1 MMLLVIL
8 GLVVLIFLWAMGV
21 YNNYISLD
29 TENQTAFSNIGTFL
43 QKRLDLIPNLVET
56 VKGYAKH
63 ENTTL
68 QNVIEARSRML
79 KLDLNDINNLEVI
92 RKMENEL
99 TKTLKSIMALSESYP
114 DLKAN
119 VSFLELQKSLTDIEN
134 QIEGARRYYNATVG
148 ELNSF
153 VRKFPTML
161 LAGIFKFRNAEYF
174 KEDVEAKSAPKV
186 SF

>member
-1 MMLLVIL
+1 MVLLVIL
-8 GLVVLIFLWAMGV
+8 GLVILIVLWAIGV
-21 YNNYISLD
+21 YNRYISLD
-29 TENQTAFSNIGTFL
+29 TENQTAFSNVGTFL

-63 ENTTL
+63 ETETL
-68 QNVIEARSRML
+68 QGVIEARSRML
-79 KLDLNDINNLEVI
+79 KLDLNDVNNLEEI

-119 VSFLELQKSLTDIEN
+119 VNFLELQNSLTDIEN

-153 VRKFPTML
+153 VRKFPTVL

-174 KEDVEAKSAPKV
+174 KEDIEAKNAPKV

>member
-1 MMLLVIL
+1 MTLLVIL
-8 GLVVLIFLWAMGV
+8 GVVAVVVLWAIGI
-21 YNNYISLD
+21 YNKYVGLE
-29 TENQTAFSNIGTFL
+29 TENQEAFSNIGTFL

-63 ENTTL
+63 ESETL
-68 QNVIEARSRML
+68 QEVVEARSRML
-79 KLDLNDINNLEVI
+79 KLDLNDVKNLDEI
-92 RKMENEL
+92 RKIENEL

-119 VSFLELQKSLTDIEN
+119 INFLELQKSLTDIEN

-148 ELNSF
+148 DLNTF
-153 VRKFPTML
+153 VRRFPVIL
-161 LAGIFKFRNAEYF
+161 LAGVLGFRKAEFY